1 MTDSKLGRRQLVLSI
16 LKKLGREQTIA
27 SINTELNMKP
37 KNIESLLSRLFKE
50 GKVERVRRGV
60 YRFVKD

>member
-1 MTDSKLGRRQLVLSI
+1 MTTSKFGARQRVLGV
-16 LKKLGREQTIA
+16 LKKVGGAQTIA